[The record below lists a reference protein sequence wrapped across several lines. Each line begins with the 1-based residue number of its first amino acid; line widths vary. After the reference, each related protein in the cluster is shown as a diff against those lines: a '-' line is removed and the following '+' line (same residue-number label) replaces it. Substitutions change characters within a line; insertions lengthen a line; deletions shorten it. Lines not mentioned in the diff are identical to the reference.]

1 MSGKSPRSGK
11 LAQPGNVRLTQ
22 FVKHGGCAAKIGPD
36 TLSRVLER
44 LPKFSD
50 PSLLVGFETS
60 DDAAVYK
67 VTEDT
72 AVIQTLDFFPP
83 VVDDP
88 YTFGQVA
95 AANALSDVYAM
106 GGEPK
111 IALNIVEF
119 PGELDPDILGE
130 ILRGGA
136 DKVREA
142 GAVLVGGHSIQDD
155 VPKYG
160 LAVTGFVHPDQIYKN
175 YGCREGDV
183 LILTKQLG
191 SGIVNTAVKAQLAS
205 EQSAREV
212 IRVMTSLNK
221 KAKETARKF
230 TVHACTD
237 VTGFGLLGHC
247 SEMAEASGAVIQ
259 INVED
264 VAYMHGVKEY
274 AQMGLIPGGAYRN
287 RKHVAPMLD
296 TGDLE
301 VSGPDEMW
309 LDLLCDPQTSG
320 GLLLAV
326 PEEEAGSM
334 LEEFE
339 RTGMETKVSVI
350 GKVLKSGC
358 ESGRIC
364 LGKGK

>member
-1 MSGKSPRSGK
+1 MN
-11 LAQPGNVRLTQ
+11 GNMPLSDGIRLTQ
-22 FVKHGGCAAKIGPD
+22 FAKHGGCAAKIGPD

-50 PSLLVGFETS
+50 PSLLVGFETT

-67 VTEDT
+67 VADDI
-72 AVIQTLDFFPP
+72 AVIQTLDFFTP

-136 DKVREA
+136 DKVHEA

-160 LAVTGFVHPDQIYKN
+160 LSVTGFVHPDKIYKN

-191 SGIVNTAVKAQLAS
+191 SGIVNTEVKAQMAS
-205 EQSAREV
+205 EESAREV
-212 IRVMTSLNK
+212 IRVMTTLNR
-221 KAKETARKF
+221 KAKETAQKYN
-230 TVHACTD
+230 VHACTD

-247 SEMAEASGAVIQ
+247 SEMASASGAQ
-259 INVED
+259 IRIDVED
-264 VAYMHGVKEY
+264 VAYMHGVKGY
-274 AQMGLIPGGAYRN
+274 AQMGLVPGGAYRN
-287 RKHVAPMLD
+287 RKHVAPLLD
-296 TGDLE
+296 TGNLDVTGE
-301 VSGPDEMW
+301 DMGGPDEVW

-326 PEEEAGSM
+326 PEAEAGNM
-334 LEEFE
+334 LEEFA
-339 RTGMETKVSVI
+339 RIGMETEVSVV
-350 GKVLKSGC
+350 GKVLKSGNGD
-358 ESGRIC
+358 GRIC
-364 LGKGK
+364 LRKGK

>member
-1 MSGKSPRSGK
+1 MTAGGRNMHSEIH
-11 LAQPGNVRLTQ
+11 LTQ
-22 FVKHGGCAAKIGPD
+22 FAKHGGCAAKIGPD
-36 TLSRVLER
+36 TLSKVLER

-60 DDAAVYK
+60 DDAAVYRISDD
-67 VTEDT
+67 V
-72 AVIQTLDFFPP
+72 AVIQTLDFFTP

-119 PGELDPDILGE
+119 PGELNPDILGE

-136 DKVREA
+136 DKVHEA

-160 LAVTGFVHPDQIYKN
+160 LSVTGFVHPDKIYKN
-175 YGCREGDV
+175 YGCVEGDV

-191 SGIVNTAVKAQLAS
+191 VGIVNTAVKAQMAS
-205 EQSAREV
+205 PEAGQEV
-212 IRVMTSLNK
+212 IQVMTTLNK
-221 KAKETARKF
+221 RAKETAQKH

-247 SEMAEASGAVIQ
+247 SEMASASGAVIE
-259 INVED
+259 ITAGNISYIED
-264 VAYMHGVKEY
+264 AKEY
-274 AQMGLIPGGAYRN
+274 ARMGLIPGGAYRN
-287 RKHVAPMLD
+287 RKHVSEI
-296 TGDLE
+296 LE
-301 VSGPDEMW
+301 AEEGLDEMW

-326 PEEEAGSM
+326 PENEAKAI
-334 LEEFE
+334 LEELARFG
-339 RTGMETKVSVI
+339 TGTKASVVGRVI
-350 GKVLKSGC
+350 KSGC
-358 ESGRIC
+358 DGRIM
-364 LGKGK
+364 LKE

>member
-1 MSGKSPRSGK
+1 MSGKTPFLS
-11 LAQPGNVRLTQ
+11 GNVRLTQ
-22 FVKHGGCAAKIGPD
+22 FAKHGGCAAKIGPD

-67 VTEDT
+67 VTDDI
-72 AVIQTLDFFPP
+72 AVIQTLDFFAS

-136 DKVREA
+136 DKVHEA

-160 LAVTGFVHPDQIYKN
+160 LAVTGFVHPDKIYKN

-183 LILTKQLG
+183 LILTKQIG
-191 SGIVNTAVKAQLAS
+191 SGIVNMAVKAQMAS
-205 EQSAREV
+205 EGAAREV
-212 IRVMTSLNK
+212 IRVMTTLNR
-221 KAKETARKF
+221 KAKETARKHSI
-230 TVHACTD
+230 HACTD

-247 SEMAEASGAVIQ
+247 SEMASASGAQIR

-264 VAYMHGVKEY
+264 VACMQGAKEY
-274 AQMGLIPGGAYRN
+274 AQMGLVPGGAYRN
-287 RKHVAPMLD
+287 RKHVAPLLD
-296 TGDLE
+296 TGNLDIN
-301 VSGPDEMW
+301 GPDEVW

-326 PEEEAGSM
+326 PEAEADSI
-334 LEEFE
+334 LREFE
-339 RTGMETKVSVI
+339 QAEMETEVSVV
-350 GKVLKSGC
+350 GRVEKSGC
-358 ESGRIC
+358 EKGRIC
-364 LGKGK
+364 LTK

>member
-1 MSGKSPRSGK
+1 
-11 LAQPGNVRLTQ
+11 
-22 FVKHGGCAAKIGPD
+22 
-36 TLSRVLER
+36 
-44 LPKFSD
+44 
-50 PSLLVGFETS
+50 
-60 DDAAVYK
+60 
-67 VTEDT
+67 
-72 AVIQTLDFFPP
+72 
-83 VVDDP
+83 
-88 YTFGQVA
+88 
-95 AANALSDVYAM
+95 
-106 GGEPK
+106 
-111 IALNIVEF
+111 
-119 PGELDPDILGE
+119 
-130 ILRGGA
+130 
-136 DKVREA
+136 
-142 GAVLVGGHSIQDD
+142 
-155 VPKYG
+155 
-160 LAVTGFVHPDQIYKN
+160 
-175 YGCREGDV
+175 
-183 LILTKQLG
+183 
-191 SGIVNTAVKAQLAS
+191 
-205 EQSAREV
+205 
-212 IRVMTSLNK
+212 MTSLNK

-247 SEMAEASGAVIQ
+247 SEMAEASGAVIR

-320 GLLLAV
+320 GLLLV
-326 PEEEAGSM
+326 CRKKRRGVC

>member
-1 MSGKSPRSGK
+1 M
-11 LAQPGNVRLTQ
+11 
-22 FVKHGGCAAKIGPD
+22 
-36 TLSRVLER
+36 
-44 LPKFSD
+44 
-50 PSLLVGFETS
+50 
-60 DDAAVYK
+60 
-67 VTEDT
+67 
-72 AVIQTLDFFPP
+72 
-83 VVDDP
+83 VDDP

-119 PGELDPDILGE
+119 PGELDSDILGE

-175 YGCREGDV
+175 YGCWEGDV

-205 EQSAREV
+205 EESAREV
-212 IRVMTSLNK
+212 VRVMTSLNK

-247 SEMAEASGAVIQ
+247 SEMAEASGAVIR

-296 TGDLE
+296 TGNLE
-301 VSGPDEMW
+301 VSGPDAWNAEAGGTDAGGPDEMW

-320 GLLLAV
+320 GLLIAV

-339 RTGMETKVSVI
+339 RTGMETKVSVV
-350 GKVLKSGC
+350 GRVLKSGC
-358 ESGRIC
+358 ERGRIC
-364 LGKGK
+364 IRKGK

>member
-1 MSGKSPRSGK
+1 MNDGIH
-11 LAQPGNVRLTQ
+11 LTQ
-22 FVKHGGCAAKIGPD
+22 FAKHGGCAAKIGPD
-36 TLSRVLER
+36 TLSGVLER
-44 LPKFSD
+44 LPKFTD

-60 DDAAVYK
+60 DDAAVYQISDD
-67 VTEDT
+67 V
-72 AVIQTLDFFPP
+72 AVIQTLDFFTP

-119 PGELDPDILGE
+119 PGELSPDILGE

-136 DKVREA
+136 DKVHEA

-160 LAVTGFVHPDQIYKN
+160 PSVTGFVHPDKIYKN
-175 YGCREGDV
+175 YGCQAGDV

-191 SGIVNTAVKAQLAS
+191 SGIVNTAVKAQMAS
-205 EQSAREV
+205 PEAEREV
-212 IRVMTSLNK
+212 IRVMTTLNK
-221 KAKETARKF
+221 KAKETAQKY

-247 SEMAEASGAVIQ
+247 SEMASASGARIVIRPKN
-259 INVED
+259 I
-264 VAYMHGVKEY
+264 AYIQGAKEY
-274 AQMGLIPGGAYRN
+274 ARMGLIPGGAYRN
-287 RKHVAPMLD
+287 RDHVEPF
-296 TGDLE
+296 LE
-301 VSGPDEMW
+301 AGQVIDEMW

-320 GLLLAV
+320 GLLMAV
-326 PEEEAGSM
+326 PESEADSM
-334 LEEFE
+334 LRELARAEIGTE
-339 RTGMETKVSVI
+339 VSFV
-350 GKVLKSGC
+350 GEVLESGC
-358 ESGRIC
+358 EKGRMV
-364 LGKGK
+364 LEMGEGDR

>member
-50 PSLLVGFETS
+50 PHLLVGFETS

-119 PGELDPDILGE
+119 PGELDSDILGE

-175 YGCREGDV
+175 YGCR
-183 LILTKQLG
+183 
-191 SGIVNTAVKAQLAS
+191 GIVNTAVKAQLAS
-205 EQSAREV
+205 EESAREV

-247 SEMAEASGAVIQ
+247 SEMAEASGAVIR

-264 VAYMHGVKEY
+264 VARTDW
-274 AQMGLIPGGAYRN
+274 ADPGRG
-287 RKHVAPMLD
+287 
-296 TGDLE
+296 
-301 VSGPDEMW
+301 
-309 LDLLCDPQTSG
+309 
-320 GLLLAV
+320 V
-326 PEEEAGSM
+326 PEPEACGADAGYGGSGS
-334 LEEFE
+334 E
-339 RTGMETKVSVI
+339 RPGCGKPGI
-350 GKVLKSGC
+350 GRHRCRWPG
-358 ESGRIC
+358 
-364 LGKGK
+364 